1 LLPDRRT
8 PTESSWQAPV
18 EPVDQGKK
26 MRETEFASDL
36 VDSPTR
42 MITEMGFS
50 GWTEKTALGGS
61 IANGASG
68 E

>member
-1 LLPDRRT
+1 
-8 PTESSWQAPV
+8 
-18 EPVDQGKK
+18 

-50 GWTEKTALGGS
+50 GWTEKTAFGAFGGS